1 MTELKYLKDIAKSL
15 DGIYKELRKMNAQ
28 PEISKTGHCKDC
40 KYFEYD
46 SVGKVDGMP
55 LIVAHEVCTKWG
67 EGCKTEEDGFCFMFE
82 KMQESEDKE

>member
-28 PEISKTGHCKDC
+28 ISKTGHCKDC

-46 SVGKVDGMP
+46 SVAKVDGMP